1 MWDPFFQDF
10 KTFPGLVPQTFLAL
24 SVRVTVPNQEGCKGF
39 LGHIGL
45 YGDMRGVVCVFR
57 VQIDKELEPQ
67 VSKNTFRIE
76 YFGACSPLTLNPKP
90 YTLNPKP

>member
-1 MWDPFFQDF
+1 MNEHRGLCLVTPVVCGSYEAVCGIRFFQDF

-45 YGDMRGVVCVFR
+45 YGDMRGVVCVC
-57 VQIDKELEPQ
+57 VCLG
-67 VSKNTFRIE
+67 SK
-76 YFGACSPLTLNPKP
+76 
-90 YTLNPKP
+90 